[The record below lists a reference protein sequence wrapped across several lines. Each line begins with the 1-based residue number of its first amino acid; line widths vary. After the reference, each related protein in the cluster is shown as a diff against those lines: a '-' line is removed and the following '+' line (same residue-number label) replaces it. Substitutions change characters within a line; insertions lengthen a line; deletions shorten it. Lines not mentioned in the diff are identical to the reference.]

1 MPDLCVI
8 RGPRPSGPILEKPPF
23 LAIEIL
29 LPDDKPIRVDNT
41 IDAWLT
47 FGVPYVWVI
56 DPESLESAL
65 HTPHGRVPIEDGV
78 LRIAEAG
85 IEVPL
90 KLLDED
96 E

>member
-1 MPDLCVI
+1 MCVI
-8 RGPRPSGPILEKPPF
+8 QGPRPVGPILESPPF

-29 LPDDKPIRVDNT
+29 SPDDKPIRVDDT
-41 IDAWLT
+41 IEAWLG

-56 DPESLESAL
+56 DPETLESAV
-65 HTPHGRVPIEDGV
+65 HTRQGRARLEDGV

>member
-1 MPDLCVI
+1 MI
-8 RGPRPSGPILEKPPF
+8 QGPRPTGPILEKPPL

-29 LPDDKPIRVDNT
+29 SPDDKPLRVDDT
-41 IDAWLT
+41 IEAWLE
-47 FGVPYVWVI
+47 FGVPHVWVI
-56 DPESLESAL
+56 DPETLESAL
-65 HTPHGRVPIEDGV
+65 HTRQARERIGDGV

-90 KLLDED
+90 QLLDED

>member
-1 MPDLCVI
+1 
-8 RGPRPSGPILEKPPF
+8 LEKPPF

-29 LPDDKPIRVDNT
+29 SPDDKPIRVDNT